1 MPQSMLAVL
10 ALILFSLFAVQQ
22 QQRVYVTQNNM
33 IRQAISGMLNGV
45 AVERLEEIAA
55 TAYDQKVSDN
65 ETLTSASG
73 LSSTAAFGPGNDAI
87 AEDDVDDFHTATDT
101 LYRAIGTDSLGFVV
115 YSEIQYASEGNPEQP
130 ATTGQRTKYKLVVVT
145 ARSLT
150 LPDLS
155 EVRVKQS
162 VSCGSACQW

>member
-1 MPQSMLAVL
+1 MPQSMVAVL
-10 ALILFSLFAVQQ
+10 ALMLFSLFAVQQ

-33 IRQAISGMLNGV
+33 IRQAISSMLNGA

-65 ETLTSASG
+65 ETLTSSSE
-73 LSSTAAFGPGNDAI
+73 LSDSDTFGPGNDAI

-115 YSEIQYASEGNPEQP
+115 YSEIQYASESNPEQP
-130 ATTGQRTKYKLVVVT
+130 ATTGHTKYKLVAVT

-150 LPDLS
+150 LPDLP
-155 EVRVKQS
+155 EVRVHQS